1 MPITLQTLKDRLG
14 LTVFAGADL
23 LNREITGGYASDLLS
38 DVMGNAREGE
48 IWITLQAHKNIV
60 AVASL
65 RDLPAVLLV
74 QDIRPD
80 ADTVRAAEAEEIVL
94 LGTPDRTFDTAG
106 RIHRML
112 HPDTPDGN

>member
-1 MPITLQTLKDRLG
+1 MPITLQELKDRLD
-14 LTVFAGADL
+14 LTVFTGTDL

-38 DVMGNAREGE
+38 DVMGNAGEGE

-65 RDLPAVLLV
+65 RELPAVLLV
-74 QDIRPD
+74 QGIRPD
-80 ADTVRAAEAEEIVL
+80 ADTVRAAENEKVVL

-112 HPDTPDGN
+112 YPDTPEDN